1 MKKSFK
7 KFLLKVW
14 QLIFLLA
21 VILILL
27 RINIIWQ
34 TVVLAVKYFSLLF
47 NNFNDAYNQFS
58 FNLFDQFFSVTFLLT
73 LPFIVFLFRDKGFLR
88 IKLNFSWIIITLLF
102 FFFLFAPIIT
112 NWNPEFQ
119 KDIGVTKLLP
129 PFSKVN
135 IISLKTKQNYPQS
148 SLGNFLEQRDK
159 VLKKS
164 YNEQMV
170 FVDSIGTLDND
181 KHAVNDVFL
190 FQGNEKTKI
199 NKANLILENGIPVI
213 HSKIF
218 LLGTDEFGRDIFSR
232 IVYGTRIS
240 LFVGLGAVIIS
251 FLLGVLLGFFAGYF
265 GGFTNIT
272 LSRFTDMFLA
282 FPILFLIIL
291 ILALFG
297 NSIWTII
304 AVLGFTSWMGLF
316 KVVRGEVISLKNK
329 EFLITSQML
338 GLSKRDIIFKE
349 ILPLILAP
357 VIVNLVFQYGSV
369 ILAEAAL
376 SYLGLGTGAGYP
388 SWGAMI
394 EAGQS
399 YLTKAWWMIFSPS
412 LILFLTLFA
421 ANNIGKNINEFL
433 NPRLKND

>member
-1 MKKSFK
+1 MKTESA
-7 KFLLKVW
+7 KFLSKVW
-14 QLIFLLA
+14 HLIFLLS
-21 VILILL
+21 VLLILL
-27 RINIIWQ
+27 RIEIIWQ
-34 TVVLAVKYFSLLF
+34 TILLLAKYVIFLFS
-47 NNFNDAYNQFS
+47 NFNDAYNQFS
-58 FNLFDQFFSVTFLLT
+58 FSLFDQLFSVIFLLA
-73 LPFIVFLFRDKGFLR
+73 LPFIVFFFRNSSFLK
-88 IKLNFSWIIITLLF
+88 IKLSFSWIVIVFLF
-102 FFFLFAPIIT
+102 FFFLFAPLIA

-119 KDIGVTKLLP
+119 KNIGVTKLLP

-135 IISLKTKQNYPQS
+135 YVSVKTEQNYTQS
-148 SLGNFLEQRDK
+148 SLGDFLEQRDK

-170 FVDSIGTLDND
+170 FVDSVGTLKSD
-181 KHAVNDVFL
+181 KKAVNDIFL

-199 NKANLILENGIPVI
+199 NEADLILENKTPVI
-213 HSKIF
+213 KNKIF
-218 LLGTDEFGRDIFSR
+218 FLGTDEFGRDIFSR

-251 FLLGVLLGFFAGYF
+251 FLLGILLGFFAGYF
-265 GGFTNIT
+265 GGFTNIA

-329 EFLITSQML
+329 EFFITSKMV
-338 GLSKRDIIFKE
+338 GLAKRDIILKE

-421 ANNIGKNINEFL
+421 ANTIGKNINEFL